1 LDRPPPGYSH
11 LAERWS
17 VVRWRKLE
25 TSDNVQ
31 DRRGIGGRTA
41 AGLGGAGL
49 IGVILAVVFGLLG
62 GGGAGGDIGDLL
74 NQVAAPQQD
83 PSATQPPEFEGV
95 DQSEDFVRRVL
106 GSTETTWEEVFSG
119 SGRQYPPTTLV
130 LFSGGTQSA
139 CGGAQAAIGPH
150 YCPVDTTVYIDL
162 DFFGELQRRF
172 GAGEAEFA
180 QAYVIAH
187 EVGHH
192 VQNELGIMSQVQQ
205 LQQEDPGNA
214 NEYSVRL
221 ELQADCLAGIWANN
235 LYQREDVL
243 EAGDVQAALD
253 AAAAVGDD
261 NIQRVTTGQVSPESW
276 THGSSEQRMEWF
288 TTGYETGDPNRCN
301 TF

>member
-1 LDRPPPGYSH
+1 LDQLSPGYSH
-11 LAERWS
+11 L
-17 VVRWRKLE
+17 

-41 AGLGGAGL
+41 AGVGGAGL

-119 SGRQYPPTTLV
+119 SGRQYSPTTLV

-162 DFFGELQRRF
+162 DFFDEMQARF
-172 GAGEAEFA
+172 GAGAAEFA

-205 LQQEDPGNA
+205 LQQQDPGNA

-235 LYQREDVL
+235 LYQRENVL
-243 EAGDVQAALD
+243 QPGDIQEALD

-288 TTGYETGDPNRCN
+288 TTGYESGDPNRCN

>member
-1 LDRPPPGYSH
+1 M
-11 LAERWS
+11 
-17 VVRWRKLE
+17 RWRKLE
-25 TSDNVQ
+25 TSENVQ
-31 DRRGIGGRTA
+31 DRRGMSGKTA

-49 IGVILAVVFGLLG
+49 IGLLLALFGGLLG
-62 GGGAGGDIGDLL
+62 GDGDGGLGDLL
-74 NQVAAPQQD
+74 NQVNQQQ
-83 PSATQPPEFEGV
+83 PANEGTQSPEFEGI
-95 DQSEDFVRRVL
+95 DESEDFVRRVL
-106 GSTETTWEEVFSG
+106 GSTETTWEEIFTG
-119 SGRQYPPTTLV
+119 SGRQYNPATLV
-130 LFSGGTQSA
+130 LFSGATQSA
-139 CGGAQAAIGPH
+139 CGGAQSAIGPH

-162 DFFGELQRRF
+162 DFFGELQQRF

-187 EVGHH
+187 EIGHH

-205 LQQEDPGNA
+205 MQQQDPASA
-214 NEYSVRL
+214 NELSVRL

-243 EAGDVQAALD
+243 QPGDIQAALD

-261 NIQRVTTGQVSPESW
+261 NIQRTTTGQVSPESW
-276 THGSSEQRMEWF
+276 THGSSEQRMQWF